1 MRTDTQTDTH
11 RPHLP
16 TDVQACMCIP
26 ARSSGLTKARLPS
39 TYPEDALDQ
48 PQAAALCCPQT
59 GPLPVRAVRAAGG
72 DSPQR
77 EQHTRPDT
85 PRYPQSQPRAAPGA
99 RWRPVHEA
107 PSASRRTPLCCAGRP
122 TRRAGAG
129 TSQCRAAAAAA
140 AAAAVAPSPP
150 ASGSF
155 GLGPASTAPVSGSP
169 PKETS
174 RPVWRELN

>member
-99 RWRPVHEA
+99 RWRPVQQA

-129 TSQCRAAAAAA
+129 TSQCRAAV